1 MRELRGDKVGGR
13 PLIPSTSI
21 ATNEDWSPFRHTS
34 TLFRER
40 IHRLVSQDPSLAG
53 PLVRLAF
60 HDATTRD
67 VGNSGGPNGSIQYE
81 LERSE
86 NRGLARR

>member
-1 MRELRGDKVGGR
+1 MAKDIITGDERALLPHPPITMNKDGSSFCNKFT
-13 PLIPSTSI
+13 I
-21 ATNEDWSPFRHTS
+21 FC
-34 TLFRER
+34 ER

-67 VGNSGGPNGSIQYE
+67 VGNSGGPN
-81 LERSE
+81 
-86 NRGLARR
+86 